1 MSRSLVIASVVALL
15 MLSSSSVANPGGNG
29 DSDRDYTCG
38 GSCHGDPSM
47 SLPSDGTISIS
58 QDGDVFAG
66 HAVAIHVN
74 VAGMSLSDNRL
85 LGTFILGSI
94 DGNDDHPE
102 DHGWHVIQDPNGGSS
117 NYVETVV
124 PSSGSVTLT
133 WGLLAPEEAG
143 VHNLFAQIH
152 HGSEPNYD
160 GMAYTGVSRG
170 YSIDVSPVPEGLP
183 GLSPDWTAPAYR
195 ASGNGDPLE
204 IHTVNS
210 TSLSVQWMLEGEWS
224 PHDAVVSSNCEDS
237 EVCNQ
242 WEAQI
247 PATMGDTRI
256 QYQITVLNG
265 SFSMELPWLT
275 MGTGSAPF
283 EGDIWDAR
291 LQSFAFA
298 LLILSFIVSIQIRLS
313 PWDGKDE
320 LDHTQEVVASEPEI
334 PPPPPGMEEDPQNDD
349 EEYWSRL
356 VHSEENPGWLWD
368 PVEEEWVADPNFQ
381 GGEQ

>member
-133 WGLLAPEEAG
+133 WVLLAPEEAG
-143 VHNLFAQIH
+143 VHK
-152 HGSEPNYD
+152 S
-160 GMAYTGVSRG
+160 
-170 YSIDVSPVPEGLP
+170 
-183 GLSPDWTAPAYR
+183 
-195 ASGNGDPLE
+195 
-204 IHTVNS
+204 
-210 TSLSVQWMLEGEWS
+210 
-224 PHDAVVSSNCEDS
+224 
-237 EVCNQ
+237 
-242 WEAQI
+242 
-247 PATMGDTRI
+247 
-256 QYQITVLNG
+256 
-265 SFSMELPWLT
+265 
-275 MGTGSAPF
+275 
-283 EGDIWDAR
+283 
-291 LQSFAFA
+291 
-298 LLILSFIVSIQIRLS
+298 
-313 PWDGKDE
+313 
-320 LDHTQEVVASEPEI
+320 
-334 PPPPPGMEEDPQNDD
+334 PPPWGTL
-349 EEYWSRL
+349 EYSTK
-356 VHSEENPGWLWD
+356 
-368 PVEEEWVADPNFQ
+368 
-381 GGEQ
+381 